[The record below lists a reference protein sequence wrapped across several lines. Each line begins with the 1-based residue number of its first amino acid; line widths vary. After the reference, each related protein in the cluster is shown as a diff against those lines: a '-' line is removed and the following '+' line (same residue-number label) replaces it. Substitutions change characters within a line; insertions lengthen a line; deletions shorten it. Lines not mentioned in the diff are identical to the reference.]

1 MLNGPRLE
9 RPTPSHRGDLS
20 QEMQGSSLHPKP
32 VLTKSFDD
40 SAAKRTRNMY
50 QALSA
55 SSVGLELGIS
65 VVLGVLGGM
74 WLDSEVGSSPW
85 FMLFGMAIG
94 LIAGFRSVMRA
105 VERSDRVAR
114 QEEARG

>member
-1 MLNGPRLE
+1 MLNGPRLT
-9 RPTPSHRGDLS
+9 RPSSSHRGDLS
-20 QEMQGSSLHPKP
+20 QEMQGSSPHRTP
-32 VLTKSFDD
+32 VPTGKFDD
-40 SAAKRTRNMY
+40 VAAKRTRGMY

-74 WLDSEVGSSPW
+74 WLDGEVGSSPW
-85 FMLFGMAIG
+85 FMLLGMVIG
-94 LIAGFRSVMRA
+94 LIAGFRGVMRA
-105 VERSDRVAR
+105 VARSDRSAL

>member
-20 QEMQGSSLHPKP
+20 QEMQGSSPHQRAVPGKYE
-32 VLTKSFDD
+32 D
-40 SAAKRTRNMY
+40 SASKRTRGMY
-50 QALSA
+50 QALTA

-65 VVLGVLGGM
+65 VVIGVLGGM
-74 WLDSEVGSSPW
+74 WLDGEIGTTPW
-85 FMLFGMAIG
+85 FMLFGMVIG
-94 LIAGFRSVMRA
+94 LIAGFRGVFRA
-105 VERSDRVAR
+105 VERSDRSAR